1 MGLTTIL
8 CLQIFRLPLKW
19 IVEPLWKQ
27 QQQKKKNAIIQAT
40 LEIIFNLQYVDR
52 ENILQNYTL
61 RMTFNM
67 RIYFSIVSDLS

>member
-1 MGLTTIL
+1 MSTNLSFTFEMDCRTVVETTTT
-8 CLQIFRLPLKW
+8 
-19 IVEPLWKQ
+19 
-27 QQQKKKNAIIQAT
+27 KKNAIIQAT